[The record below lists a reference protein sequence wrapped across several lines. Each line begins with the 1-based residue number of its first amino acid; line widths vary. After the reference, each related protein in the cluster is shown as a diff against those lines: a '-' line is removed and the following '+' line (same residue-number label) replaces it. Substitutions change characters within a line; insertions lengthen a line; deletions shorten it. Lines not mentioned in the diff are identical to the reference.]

1 MRKTKITL
9 LFLSLL
15 TLLLFFIMNR
25 MTVSPGTTSG
35 NGNPALLI
43 ALTLFPIFFLLVIL
57 WVRVLNFYIFQIK
70 FLIAGMVVI
79 VIHLIV
85 AFIYQKNELVDYQ
98 EVIKN
103 ALIAKDGF
111 VDSQYLHD
119 ITSGLSIHVNN
130 QYFNLN
136 TFFMFITLSVLVAL
150 FYSTLTRLEERMN
163 NKKQ

>member
-1 MRKTKITL
+1 
-9 LFLSLL
+9 
-15 TLLLFFIMNR
+15 MNR